1 MFSKIIRN
9 QNLIC
14 NATKFNTNVSRYFNS
29 ASELREHKL
38 KKYDEEQKKTKI
50 LLEKNDEEITKWKNY
65 MGTKTHFR
73 KTREPEGYLLQHSV
87 WDLKDIEN
95 VKITHRAPKTFGD
108 YYAKYNIMLFRKF
121 FDLITFYN
129 PKKSYNKDFYIQRI
143 MFLETLA
150 GVPGMVGGVLRH
162 LQSLRRMKHDGGWIH
177 TLMEEAENERM
188 HLMTFLKITE
198 ASRWIRFCVTIS
210 QGIFWNYFFIMYLI
224 SPNVAHRFVG
234 YLEEEAVKTY
244 THCIKDIDN
253 GTIEEWK
260 TEKPPQMAIDYWE
273 LGPDATMRDLIL
285 SIRADEMEHR
295 DSNHILADLDQ
306 KNERNPLH

>member
-1 MFSKIIRN
+1 MISKNMFSKIIKN
-9 QNLIC
+9 HKLIF
-14 NATKFNTNVSRYFNS
+14 NANKFTANVNRYFSDEKKVNS
-29 ASELREHKL
+29 EIL
-38 KKYDEEQKKTKI
+38 QKN
-50 LLEKNDEEITKWKNY
+50 EEEIKKWKIY

-73 KTREPEGYLLQHSV
+73 KARDYEGYGLQHSV
-87 WDLKDIEN
+87 WDLKEIEN
-95 VKITHRAPKTFGD
+95 VKITHRKPKSFGD
-108 YYAKYNIMLFRKF
+108 YYAKYNIMIFRKF

-129 PKKSYNKDFYIQRI
+129 PKKSYNKEFYIQRI

-188 HLMTFLKITE
+188 HLLTFLKISE
-198 ASRWIRFCVTIS
+198 ASFWVRFCVTIS
-210 QGIFWNYFFIMYLI
+210 QIIFWNYFFIMYLI
-224 SPNVAHRFVG
+224 SPKVAHRFVG

-253 GTIEEWK
+253 GRIEEWK
-260 TEKPPQMAIDYWE
+260 TQKPPQMAINYWE
-273 LGPDATMRDLIL
+273 LGPDATMRELIL

-295 DSNHILADLDQ
+295 DSNHILADLNQSND
-306 KNERNPLH
+306 KNPLH